1 MEIKNIIMILKK
13 DNDNSPQMTSPHCEK
28 NRGKETMAGSCFT
41 FRSVMINNGSPAT
54 TQISAVMI
62 INGFNPLITTDM
74 IPQIVLH
81 CMIQCSNTNFVFDD
95 FTNALVTIFSSRS
108 IVFLR
113 ENRYRHFDLLHSEC
127 NPGTDRNGMR
137 RH

>member
-1 MEIKNIIMILKK
+1 MILKK

-62 INGFNPLITTDM
+62 INGFNPWSQFFPPDQLYFFGKTAIDISIYFTQNATLALIETACAD
-74 IPQIVLH
+74 IDIL
-81 CMIQCSNTNFVFDD
+81 SF
-95 FTNALVTIFSSRS
+95 
-108 IVFLR
+108 
-113 ENRYRHFDLLHSEC
+113 YLLL
-127 NPGTDRNGMR
+127 T
-137 RH
+137 